1 MRNSLFWRNSYIMM
15 QGVRREWYDR
25 TAVWEKWE
33 RWKNPGVDRI
43 KGLAGRDGEK
53 RRDDYATK
61 GVWLWCSA
69 QQQYFALNITA
80 LWQLHM
86 IFEWHFAWNFC
97 IIQYTEL
104 LKKVF
109 QVYSVIPDFWINC
122 FLILPIQAS
131 LLALLVVFVFSCSW
145 SLQCAS
151 NM

>member
-1 MRNSLFWRNSYIMM
+1 MRNSLFWRNCYIMK

-33 RWKNPGVDRI
+33 RLKKPGIDRI
-43 KGLAGRDGEK
+43 KGLAGRVGEK

-97 IIQYTEL
+97 IIQYWTLEKGFSSIL
-104 LKKVF
+104 SYPWFLNQLFSNFSHKSFSFGLIGSICF
-109 QVYSVIPDFWINC
+109 Q
-122 FLILPIQAS
+122 L
-131 LLALLVVFVFSCSW
+131 
-145 SLQCAS
+145 
-151 NM
+151 